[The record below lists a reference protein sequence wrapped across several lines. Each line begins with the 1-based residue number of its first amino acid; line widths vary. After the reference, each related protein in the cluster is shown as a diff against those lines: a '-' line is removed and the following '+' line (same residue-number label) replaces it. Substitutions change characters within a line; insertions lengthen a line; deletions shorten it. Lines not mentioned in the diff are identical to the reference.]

1 MGRIRIAVPVAALAV
16 AGLVITFAAGLSLGG
31 AGGPQGD
38 ALGVTIRGEWVVV
51 VKDPDGSVAAEHRFH
66 NEFNGATTVAPI
78 LAHASA
84 TGRYW
89 LTLSDTGGNN
99 PCGVETPS
107 ACFDFEAD
115 DPNSS
120 VPGWFGSLA
129 VSNSSGQVVVS
140 SELFATRNGQFNNV
154 RMLLSRCGNTTAPS
168 ACHPGSYGNF
178 SSRTLAS
185 PITVVAGQQI
195 LTTVTYS
202 FTAAP

>member
-1 MGRIRIAVPVAALAV
+1 MGRIRVAVPVAALAV
-16 AGLVITFAAGLSLGG
+16 AGLVIVFAAGLSLGS
-31 AGGPQGD
+31 ARGPQGGE
-38 ALGVTIRGEWVVV
+38 LGVAIRGEWVVT
-51 VKDPDGSVAAEHRFH
+51 VKDPGGAVAQEYRFH
-66 NEFNGATTVAPI
+66 NAFDGAANIAPI

-99 PCGVETPS
+99 PCGSTSPA

-115 DPNSS
+115 DPNGS
-120 VPGWFGSLA
+120 VPDWHGSLT
-129 VSNSSGQVVVS
+129 VTTSSGQVVIS
-140 SELFATRNGQFNNV
+140 SEMFATRNGQFNHV
-154 RMLLSRCGNTTAPS
+154 RMLLSRCTNTTAPS

-178 SSRTLAS
+178 SSRTLTS